1 MSRLQLSSTFA
12 KKNKNVT
19 ISYVNSFLIT
29 MLIVYVNS
37 PLLKAF
43 FHQSRVIKSFFLY
56 ITFPNNRTQEI
67 DFTKKSYE
75 TSQIL
80 VFNTLLPTKVRMLQS
95 KSINKDVTNC
105 YKVKITFFEKRITIF
120 TFFSKTNLAYKVAT
134 EIGTLFFKTSDF
146 QNKRRYLLVAQS
158 VQVHIF
164 CFSNSNFTRKK
175 DFDKCQIY
183 LYIPA
188 IHWFRIEIFKYIG
201 LFFFEIFFF
210 FFWTTC
216 SWNCTPFVQTADE
229 TLQDLGQPFRNQQFR
244 KQASKEVAGLSG
256 SYVRYI
262 CKLRVKTS
270 CLLEVCQ

>member
-201 LFFFEIFFF
+201 LFFFLKSFFF
-210 FFWTTC
+210 FFGL
-216 SWNCTPFVQTADE
+216 PVVGIVLPLFRLQTRHYKTWDSHFAISNLE
-229 TLQDLGQPFRNQQFR
+229 NRPQKKLQ
-244 KQASKEVAGLSG
+244 V
-256 SYVRYI
+256 
-262 CKLRVKTS
+262 C
-270 CLLEVCQ
+270 LEVTYGTYVSLE